1 MLSAYWLLPSHEA
14 HLQGAFSMVQS
25 RAPAER
31 QRSQAPPLGLQTR
44 EVHCS
49 WKMLVLPGDNYLLL
63 NSAAPVLLKVNPARR
78 KEKKLD
84 YAIICNFELQRC
96 YLHAAKKAAEVFTQT
111 ESGFPQLHEF
121 WNVISLC
128 WNYMML
134 GLQLQGRELD
144 ASRYSFPNYIP
155 NPTLFVPWEV

>member
-1 MLSAYWLLPSHEA
+1 MLSAYWLLPSYEA

-78 KEKKLD
+78 KEKKTWL
-84 YAIICNFELQRC
+84 CN
-96 YLHAAKKAAEVFTQT
+96 Y
-111 ESGFPQLHEF
+111 
-121 WNVISLC
+121 
-128 WNYMML
+128 
-134 GLQLQGRELD
+134 LQLWVTEVLFACCKEGCRSIYPDRIRLPAVTWILECDQFMLKLYDVGAAVAGEGIRCLKVFFPKL
-144 ASRYSFPNYIP
+144 YS
-155 NPTLFVPWEV
+155 